1 MTIALS
7 RQTGHNRAEVLKVSI
22 FEYDKEKG
30 SLSEDQI
37 NSIRHETHPEK
48 QIQKDSSGF
57 RRIK

>member
-1 MTIALS
+1 MGLADGVISLL
-7 RQTGHNRAEVLKVSI
+7 E
-22 FEYDKEKG
+22 EKG
-30 SLSEDQI
+30 RLSEDQI